1 MIRMVQQPLDFS
13 SSSSASA
20 SEAAPSFAGSV
31 TWEEIACGQR
41 KMSMHGRWLQKRN
54 QTAPIVQGS
63 SLENVSIL
71 LLTHRLGQH
80 QCQLN
85 YLVGEYSNVLKLQLR
100 ELSTKHFF
108 SIMAF
113 KKYLAANCKANWVTW
128 PWRSEEAHC
137 PVFM

>member
-1 MIRMVQQPLDFS
+1 VHAQALSNQS
-13 SSSSASA
+13 QHWYGTGVASM
-20 SEAAPSFAGSV
+20 PR
-31 TWEEIACGQR
+31 WQR
-41 KMSMHGRWLQKRN
+41 HGRWLQKRN

-100 ELSTKHFF
+100 ELSTKRRGDARRQV
-108 SIMAF
+108 SAF
-113 KKYLAANCKANWVTW
+113 KTSCCRSRLAETILA
-128 PWRSEEAHC
+128 EEH
-137 PVFM
+137 

>member
-1 MIRMVQQPLDFS
+1 VTGMIRMVQQPLDFS

-100 ELSTKHFF
+100 ELSTKRRGDARRQV
-108 SIMAF
+108 SAF
-113 KKYLAANCKANWVTW
+113 KTSCCRSRLAETILA
-128 PWRSEEAHC
+128 EEH
-137 PVFM
+137 